1 MKNVFLDTN
10 IILDYLSLRQPFFS
24 DAEAIFLMADQRKVF
39 LYSSSLSFSII
50 YYVLR
55 KFQTRQ
61 QLLQTLSDFVQAAK
75 ITGVDEMTVHAAL
88 RSDFNDFE
96 DALQY
101 FSALHFGSIDA
112 IISRNAKDFTNSTI
126 PVFSPSDFIISMQK
140 I

>member
-1 MKNVFLDTN
+1 MKNIFLDTN
-10 IILDYLSLRQPFFS
+10 IILDYLTMRQPFFS
-24 DAEAIFLMADQRKVF
+24 DAEAIFLMADQRKI
-39 LYSSSLSFSII
+39 LLHSSSLSFSII

-61 QLLQTLSDFVQAAK
+61 QLLQTLPDFAQATK

-101 FSALHFGSIDA
+101 FSALHFGNMDA
-112 IISRNAKDFTNSTI
+112 IITRNAKDFTGSTI
-126 PVFSPSDFIISMQK
+126 PVFSPADFIAAMRK
-140 I
+140 P